1 MNEAMDQ
8 DNQQRRLWR
17 QYLAQAQPQSADLSA
32 LDPNVLAAYLDG
44 TAKPDQIEQIESRL
58 AWDPALLEELIEL
71 RELGNLEPAV
81 FSPSL
86 LTRAKDLMTAEPTRK
101 THPQPSETILY
112 VWRRR
117 FQWAAAAA
125 AVLLACLGGYSVGR
139 VTVSGQRQA
148 ETLVAANAS
157 LQMEELIS
165 DPALGIVL
173 PVTSNN
179 GR

>member
-1 MNEAMDQ
+1 MNEAMNQ
-8 DNQQRRLWR
+8 DNQQRHLWR
-17 QYLAQAQPQSADLSA
+17 QYHAQDQAGSDDLGA
-32 LDPNVLAAYLDG
+32 LDSNVLATYLDG
-44 TAKPDQIEQIESRL
+44 TAKPDQVEQIESRL
-58 AWDPALLEELIEL
+58 AWDTALLEELSEL
-71 RELGNLEPAV
+71 RELGNLEPATV
-81 FSPSL
+81 SPSL
-86 LTRAKDLMTAEPTRK
+86 VSRAKDLMAAEPTRK
-101 THPQPSETILY
+101 TQPQPSETILY

-139 VTVSGQRQA
+139 VTFSGQRQS

-157 LQMEELIS
+157 LGMEELIS

-173 PVTSNN
+173 PVNSNN